1 MSSQLSLTPEE
12 MQLAEMAA
20 IGRQLVDF
28 SKTKACDFL
37 IDRAQQMRDDA
48 LEALADVNPADTAKI
63 MELQVQARVGAHFE
77 EWLLDTIQAGEQ
89 AERDFTSRR
98 SAQPD

>member
-1 MSSQLSLTPEE
+1 MSQSLALTPEE
-12 MQLAEMAA
+12 LDLAQKAA

-28 SKTKACDFL
+28 SKTKAFDFL

-63 MELQVQARVGAHFE
+63 MELQVQARVGASFE
-77 EWLLDTIQAGEQ
+77 EWLVDTIETGEQ
-89 AERDFTSRR
+89 AEREFTNRR
-98 SAQPD
+98 LAQPD